1 MNGDGIFSR
10 DRAVCSLRNRPVDF
24 HYRPTAAINRAK
36 ILKRRIPAIL
46 AVLFA
51 LFIVTITHV
60 ADRGDGDRW
69 WGFLHDVPYGDK
81 AGHLVLMGTLS
92 FLCNLAFPPRRGDG
106 YRRFV
111 TTTTLVLLVLITGEE
126 IAQAFKPHRTCDF
139 VDWLADLV
147 GLGLGQMAALRMVKL
162 IRSRGGNATA
172 S

>member
-1 MNGDGIFSR
+1 MADETPPST
-10 DRAVCSLRNRPVDF
+10 VWSLRNRHVDF
-24 HYRPTAAINRAK
+24 HYRPEVAINRAK
-36 ILKRRIPAIL
+36 ILKRRIPAVL

-60 ADRGDGDRW
+60 ADSGAGDRW
-69 WGFLHDVPYGDK
+69 WGFVNDVPYGDK

-92 FLCNLAFPPRRGDG
+92 FLCNLAFPPRRSDG

-126 IAQAFKPHRTCDF
+126 IAQAFKPRRTCDF
-139 VDWLADLV
+139 VDWLADLA
-147 GLGLGQMAALRMVKL
+147 GLGLGQTAAMRIVKA
-162 IRSRGGNATA
+162 IRPRGGDATT